1 MSKRIFILYTGGTIG
16 MRATA
21 EGYVPE
27 AGLQRLLST
36 LLPALPGSDIP
47 QYEVF
52 ECSRLIDSANIVPT
66 DWSDIAQQIA
76 ERYQEFDGFVVLHGT
91 DTMAY
96 TASALSFVFRA
107 LRKPIIVTGSQIPLR
122 ELRNDARNNLLT
134 ALLLAAHHP
143 VPEVMLYFNGRLIR
157 GNRVSKVEAEGFD
170 AFDSPNYPLLGEV
183 GINVVINHRAVLT
196 GDTPEA
202 FELVPYG
209 ERRVA
214 VLRTFPG
221 IDASFLRAALS
232 APVGGAVLQCY
243 GVGNAPV
250 AQPGFLDELG
260 AADAR
265 GVVIVDVSQCADGRV
280 DLSKYAA
287 GSALLGAGVVS
298 GYDMTVEAAFTKLN
312 HLLALELPAVE
323 IKTAM
328 QANLRGELTPPEA
341 VDGDL

>member
-16 MRATA
+16 MRATG

-27 AGLQRLLST
+27 AGLQGLLST
-36 LLPALPGSDIP
+36 LLPAVPGSEIP
-47 QYEVF
+47 EYEVL
-52 ECSRLIDSANIVPT
+52 ESTKLIDSANIVPS
-66 DWSDIAQQIA
+66 DWSDIARQIA
-76 ERYQEFDGFVVLHGT
+76 ERYEDFHGFVVLHGT

-96 TASALSFVFRA
+96 TASALSFVFRG

-183 GINVVINHRAVLT
+183 GINVVINHRAVFQ
-196 GDTPEA
+196 GDSGEA
-202 FELVPYG
+202 FELKPYADG
-209 ERRVA
+209 EVA
-214 VLRTFPG
+214 VLRMFPG
-221 IDASFLRAALS
+221 IEAKFLRAALS
-232 APVGGAVLQCY
+232 TSVAGVVLECY

-265 GVVIVDVSQCADGRV
+265 GVVIVDVSQCGDGRV

-287 GSALLGAGVVS
+287 GSALLRVGVVS
-298 GYDMTVEAAFTKLN
+298 GFDMTVEAAFTKLN
-312 HLLALELPAVE
+312 HLLALGLSTAQ
-323 IKTAM
+323 IKIALQT
-328 QANLRGELTPPEA
+328 NLCGELTPPDA
-341 VDGDL
+341 VNGAL